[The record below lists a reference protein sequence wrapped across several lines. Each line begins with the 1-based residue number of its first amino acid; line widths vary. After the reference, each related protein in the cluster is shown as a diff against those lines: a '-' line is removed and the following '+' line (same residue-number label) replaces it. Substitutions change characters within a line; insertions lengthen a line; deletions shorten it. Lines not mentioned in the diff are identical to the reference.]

1 MCLKVTPL
9 LKKWKVIRSC
19 IPRRE
24 TTQQVYTK
32 DLKEVADEFNQF
44 FTSVGARASKA
55 SRSLLNVHNLVPLLA
70 VVPDDEISEVDK
82 FCFHPVF
89 SREIQKILRSL
100 PSNKAPGH
108 DKVSTSVLKEALPR
122 ILPIL
127 TVIVNRSLL
136 TSVFPS
142 VWKKSEVVPLLKG
155 GDHEIANNNRPVSLL
170 PVASKVCER
179 VALNQLATY
188 MNNHRRLTE
197 HQSGNKKLHSCEIL
211 NVTTT
216 DKVLEAMDSKKLTL
230 VVLMD
235 LSKAFDSID
244 HRRLLS
250 KLQALG
256 IGRTAL
262 ERFRCYLTGCQQYVR
277 ISSETSNLGPI
288 THGVTQGS
296 ILGPALFNLYIN
308 DLPTIPESGSLES
321 FVDDSKL
328 YLSFPV
334 KDATAVVQLIN
345 EDLAKIAT
353 WCSYNGL
360 LINPDKIKLL
370 VMGNRQML
378 LRLLKDFHVTL
389 LGKEV
394 TPSNSAR
401 DLEIEMYRNGRNAK
415 L

>member
-1 MCLKVTPL
+1 
-9 LKKWKVIRSC
+9 
-19 IPRRE
+19 
-24 TTQQVYTK
+24 
-32 DLKEVADEFNQF
+32 
-44 FTSVGARASKA
+44 
-55 SRSLLNVHNLVPLLA
+55 
-70 VVPDDEISEVDK
+70 
-82 FCFHPVF
+82 
-89 SREIQKILRSL
+89 
-100 PSNKAPGH
+100 
-108 DKVSTSVLKEALPR
+108 
-122 ILPIL
+122 
-127 TVIVNRSLL
+127 
-136 TSVFPS
+136 
-142 VWKKSEVVPLLKG
+142 
-155 GDHEIANNNRPVSLL
+155 
-170 PVASKVCER
+170 
-179 VALNQLATY
+179 
-188 MNNHRRLTE
+188 MN
-197 HQSGNKKLHSCEIL
+197 
-211 NVTTT
+211 
-216 DKVLEAMDSKKLTL
+216 
-230 VVLMD
+230 
-235 LSKAFDSID
+235 

-277 ISSETSNLGPI
+277 IGSETSNLGPI

-394 TPSNSAR
+394 TPSNS
-401 DLEIEMYRNGRNAK
+401 RNRNV
-415 L
+415 